1 MKEKKNKD
9 NTNNMKK
16 KKKYVIIAMIF
27 TTIVLLHLIYLSIP
41 NYYFSNSNEIIIF
54 DANGEKICQFMNEK
68 EGEYL
73 KLEEIKED
81 FVAAF
86 IASEDASFYEHNG
99 FSLKGIVRSLYG
111 NIKNNTKH
119 GGSTISQQLSR
130 ILFLNN
136 EKSIQRKI
144 KEGLITMQLE
154 SNYTKKEIIE
164 NYLNNI
170 YLGHDIY
177 GIEQA
182 SKYYFNKTNKE
193 LSLNEVAMIV
203 GVASAP
209 NIYAPDVNY
218 EKAFAR
224 KNYVLKRL
232 LKEKYINNDVYEKLI
247 KENVEI
253 KITQKE
259 NPPYYI
265 PIYNYIRRKLS
276 SLGLYEKK
284 IRSRGLR
291 VYTTIDN
298 EIQKKVVDI
307 ALKNNP
313 QDGSSI
319 GIIVNKVD
327 SGDVLAMCNNYS
339 IEDEYNNVLQ
349 SSRPI
354 GSTIKPIIYYLAL
367 RANFTPLTKIDCQK
381 TTFNIKEYGLYAP
394 ENASKKYAKDKLT
407 LIEAI
412 GISDNIYAVKTLLY
426 LGLEN
431 LEHFLEL
438 FNIQKECV
446 PSSALGVDSMTLFE
460 LASIYTTFANLGIY
474 YSPRII
480 TKIEDSLGKVYYQP
494 TVIKKMLL
502 AKKECLLLAQLLTAS
517 FDNNIKEYTLP
528 TLINYKPNYKYAA
541 KTGSDSANAYT
552 IGYNKKYVV
561 GVWTGMANN
570 EPLINK
576 TLAKKNFKE
585 IVNSICV
592 ENDWFVKPTY
602 INSKKINPKTGLNDN
617 NGSIYWF
624 AY

>member
-1 MKEKKNKD
+1 
-9 NTNNMKK
+9 
-16 KKKYVIIAMIF
+16 
-27 TTIVLLHLIYLSIP
+27 
-41 NYYFSNSNEIIIF
+41 
-54 DANGEKICQFMNEK
+54 
-68 EGEYL
+68 
-73 KLEEIKED
+73 
-81 FVAAF
+81 
-86 IASEDASFYEHNG
+86 
-99 FSLKGIVRSLYG
+99 
-111 NIKNNTKH
+111 
-119 GGSTISQQLSR
+119 
-130 ILFLNN
+130 
-136 EKSIQRKI
+136 
-144 KEGLITMQLE
+144 
-154 SNYTKKEIIE
+154 
-164 NYLNNI
+164 
-170 YLGHDIY
+170 
-177 GIEQA
+177 
-182 SKYYFNKTNKE
+182 
-193 LSLNEVAMIV
+193 MIV
-203 GVASAP
+203 GIASAP
-209 NIYAPDVNY
+209 NIYAPDINY
-218 EKAFAR
+218 EKAFER

-232 LKEKYINNDVYEKLI
+232 FKEKYINKEVYEKLI
-247 KENVEI
+247 KEDI
-253 KITQKE
+253 KIQIVKKE
-259 NPPYYI
+259 NSPYYI
-265 PIYNYIRRKLS
+265 PIYNYIKKKLI

-291 VYTTIDN
+291 IYTTIDD
-298 EIQKKVVDI
+298 EIQKKVVKI

-354 GSTIKPIIYYLAL
+354 SSTIKPIIYYLAL

-412 GISDNIYAVKTLLY
+412 WISDNIYAVKTLLY

-431 LEHFLEL
+431 LEHFFEL
-438 FNIQKECV
+438 FNIKKECV

-460 LASIYTTFANLGIY
+460 LASIYTTFANLGVY

-494 TVIKKMLL
+494 KTIKKMAL
-502 AKKECLLLAQLLTAS
+502 AKKECLLLSQLLTAS
-517 FDNNIKEYTLP
+517 FDSNIKEYTIP
-528 TLINYKPNYKYAA
+528 TLLNYKPDYKYAA
-541 KTGSDSANAYT
+541 KTGSDSSNAYT

-585 IVNSICV
+585 IVNAICK
-592 ENDWFVKPTY
+592 ENSWFQKPTY
-602 INSKKINPKTGLNDN
+602 INSIKVNPKTGLNDN

-624 AY
+624 AYWIFKSKSL